1 MSGMAGAREVVR
13 NGAAAVAAPARRRA
27 GALFGRAPAQRRR
40 RRASDLVRLLVAMV
54 LVGLV
59 VLALHENPGVDRT
72 VADAAADLPADVGT
86 IAAACFWG
94 FLGLAIGA
102 AVVVAALGSSRAMLR
117 DLAVGTAATAVLVLA
132 LLVAFGG
139 DGGRPDASLPATTRF
154 PLALIT
160 LGVVVALMA
169 GPYLTRPARRTLT
182 ALVVLGSLA
191 GVVGTEGLL
200 VPVVGSVV
208 LGWGGAAAARLLVRT
223 PVGFPS
229 IEQVAL
235 GAAALGVTVADVR
248 PAEEQDW
255 GVARFEATVDGG
267 PRSVLVYG
275 RDAADARLF
284 AKAWRFALYRD
295 GGPAVFLTRVQQVE
309 HEALMTVLAG
319 QAGARVPAV
328 EAVGVAPGTEDA
340 VLVLAPPPGRPLGE
354 VAADDLPD
362 AALVDAWA
370 LLGHLRRA
378 QIALGALA
386 PDQVVVEGDGVGITG
401 LHDAEGSA
409 APDRLDRDAA
419 ELLVVLALATGPER
433 AVTAARDALG
443 PDGLAD
449 VLPLLQPAAL
459 SRDTRRALPDR
470 KAWLTS
476 LREQAAAA
484 AGVDPPELAE
494 VRRVDLTT
502 VLMVAGTFLGFWLL
516 VGQLTGLDGLWSTL
530 ADAAW
535 AWVLVGAV
543 VIQLTKLTEAV
554 ALTGGASAP
563 LPFAPVVGLQFA
575 LDFTGL
581 VGGTVA
587 NTATRIRFFQQR
599 GLAPSVAVS
608 SGILVSATSMFVQAV
623 LFLSC
628 FLFAGSSLSFART
641 DDGSNGGTVRL
652 VLLAIVLA
660 GVLVGVL
667 VLVPRLR
674 RFVADKVRPQLATA
688 RANVT
693 QVLSNPRRV
702 VRLLGGNAGSQLLF
716 AGGLALMCEAYG
728 QSVPLPTL
736 VLINTVA
743 SLAGGVAPV
752 PGGMGVVEA
761 GLIGGLTAYGVPQ
774 TEAVAIVF
782 TYRLF
787 STYLPPAWGWGALVS
802 LRHRGY
808 L

>member
-1 MSGMAGAREVVR
+1 MVR
-13 NGAAAVAAPARRRA
+13 TGAAAVAAPARRRA
-27 GALFGRAPAQRRR
+27 GALFGRAPSQRRR
-40 RRASDLVRLLVAMV
+40 RRASDLLRLLSAVA
-54 LVGLV
+54 LVALV
-59 VLALHENPGVDRT
+59 VVALHEDPGVDRT

-86 IAAACFWG
+86 AAAVCFWG
-94 FLGLAIGA
+94 LLGLAVGA

-117 DLAVGTAATAVLVLA
+117 DLAVGAAATAVLVVA

-139 DGGRPDASLPATTRF
+139 DGGRPDVSLPATTRF
-154 PLALIT
+154 PLALVT
-160 LGVVVALMA
+160 LAVTTVSMA
-169 GPYLTRPARRTLT
+169 GPYLTRPARRTLLG
-182 ALVVLGSLA
+182 LVVLGTLA
-191 GVVGTEGLL
+191 GLAGGEGLV
-200 VPVVGSVV
+200 VPVFGSVV

-229 IEQVAL
+229 VEQVRL
-235 GAAALGVTVADVR
+235 GAAALGASVRAVR

-255 GVARFEATVDGG
+255 GVARFEADADADADGEVDGG
-267 PRSVLVYG
+267 ARTILVYG
-275 RDAADARLF
+275 RDAADAQLV

-295 GGPAVFLTRVQQVE
+295 SGPALFLTRVQQVE

-328 EAVGVAPGTEDA
+328 DAVGVAPGTEDA
-340 VLVLAPPPGRPLGE
+340 VLVLAPPSGRPLGE
-354 VAADDLPD
+354 VDPDDLGDP
-362 AALVDAWA
+362 ALADAWA
-370 LLGHLRRA
+370 LLGRLRAA

-386 PDQVVVEGDGVGITG
+386 PDQVVVDGDQVGLTG
-401 LHDAEGSA
+401 LHAAEGSA
-409 APDRLDRDAA
+409 VPDRLDRDAA
-419 ELLVVLALATGPER
+419 ELLVVLALAAGSER
-433 AVTAARDALG
+433 AVAAARDALG
-443 PDGLAD
+443 PEGLAD

-459 SRDTRRALPDR
+459 SRETRRALPDR

-476 LREQAAAA
+476 LREQAAGAA
-484 AGVDPPELAE
+484 EVDPPELAE

-530 ADAAW
+530 ADATW
-535 AWVLVGAV
+535 AWVLLGAV
-543 VIQLTKLTEAV
+543 VIQSTKLTEAV

-623 LFLSC
+623 LFISC
-628 FLFAGSSLSFART
+628 FVFAGSSLSFARS

-652 VLLAIVLA
+652 VLLVIVLA
-660 GVLVGVL
+660 GVLMGVL

-674 RFVADKVRPQLATA
+674 RFVVDKVRPQLATA
-688 RANVT
+688 RANVA
-693 QVLSNPRRV
+693 QVLSNPRRI
-702 VRLLGGNAGSQLLF
+702 VRLLGGNVGSQLLF